1 MKKVFALILILCL
14 TLTIIPIGSITA
26 SADVGTNT
34 FTEQESN
41 NTMSLADIIYNDY
54 TVSGMVS
61 DNDIDYFEFTLSSRS
76 TVEILTIA
84 DYSCFMGGIFNSY
97 DDALAVSI
105 FDEYT
110 DSGKAFY
117 LTEADL
123 DAGTYYYVVLNRDSN
138 SLRNFYTF
146 YFEYTEVNINH
157 THTYSNACDTTCNTC
172 GAERNVTHTYKT
184 TTTKATLTKNGSIIK
199 KCSVC
204 GTVASTSTIYSP
216 KTFSV
221 STATYTGKALTPAVT
236 VKDSKGNSLKKG
248 TDYTVSYKN
257 NKSLGTATATVKL
270 KGNYS
275 GSKKLYFTIKPKTTS
290 LSKLTAGKKQLK
302 VTWKKNSSVSGYQLQ
317 YSTSKKFK
325 SAKSVTVNGNKTT
338 NKTLK
343 NLKAKKIYYL
353 RIRTYKVVSGKKYY
367 SDWSSVKTKC
377 TSHTHSY
384 SKATCTKAKTCKI
397 CGTTSG
403 KPLGHKKD
411 SVICSICGKVTFKTL
426 TYNGTGIKKIS
437 NINIP
442 DGDFIMTLV
451 ATGTN
456 SEVIDNCFVDLYN
469 SNDKLIAY
477 AYVTVSV
484 PFDGWS
490 SSEQDL
496 FEGPVKNGVIKVEA
510 PNDIK
515 WKITIEAY

>member
-1 MKKVFALILILCL
+1 MKKALATILAFCF
-14 TLTIIPIGSITA
+14 TLTIISIGSITA
-26 SADVGTNT
+26 SADVGTNR
-34 FTEQESN
+34 FSEHESN

-54 TVSGMVS
+54 TVIGTVS
-61 DNDIDYFEFTLSSRS
+61 DDDIDFFKFTLSSRS
-76 TVEILTIA
+76 TVKILTVA
-84 DYSCFMGGIFNSY
+84 DYSCFMGGIVNSSST
-97 DDALAVSI
+97 ALAASI

-110 DSGKAFY
+110 DSGSSFY
-117 LTEADL
+117 LTNATL
-123 DAGTYYYVVLNRDSN
+123 DAGTYYYVVFNEDSN
-138 SLRNFYTF
+138 ALSNDYVF
-146 YFEYTEVNINH
+146 YFECTTVNSDH
-157 THTYSNACDTTCNTC
+157 THSYSNVCDTTCNTC
-172 GAERNVTHTYKT
+172 GAERTVTHTYKT
-184 TTTKATLTKNGSIIK
+184 TKTKATLTNNGSIIK

-204 GTVASTSTIYSP
+204 GTVASASTIFSP

-221 STATYTGKALTPAVT
+221 AAATYTGKALTPAVT
-236 VKDSKGNSLKKG
+236 VKDSKGNALKKG

-257 NKSLGTATATVKL
+257 NKSLGTATATVTF

-275 GSKKLYFTIKPKTTS
+275 GSKKLTFKIKPQTTT

-302 VTWKKNSSVSGYQLQ
+302 VTWKKKSAVSGYQVQ
-317 YSTSKKFK
+317 YSTSKKFTSPK
-325 SAKSVTVNGNKTT
+325 TVTVKGYKTT
-338 NKTLK
+338 SKTLK

-377 TSHTHSY
+377 TAHTHSY

-397 CGTTSG
+397 CGITSG

-411 SVICSICGKVTFKTL
+411 SVICSRCGKVTFKIL
-426 TYNGTGIKKIS
+426 TYNGKGIKKIS

-469 SNDKLIAY
+469 SNDNLIAY
-477 AYVTVSV
+477 AGVTVSV

-490 SSEQDL
+490 SSEQYP
-496 FEGPVKNGVIKVEA
+496 FEGAVENGVIKVEA

-515 WKITIEAY
+515 WTITIKAY